1 MSFFFRFFASLL
13 PLLCT
18 RCSLLLFFVSS
29 SSSLKTGKTREI
41 EREREEEAREEA
53 SSALLSLS
61 LRGREEKETL
71 SFFLFFSH
79 PSSFPL
85 FLPLSPT
92 PPPPPPPDHQS
103 QVGYVQSRWTFANP
117 DESYLTKAQEISL
130 NFHVKCE
137 QFVHF
142 AEGSFFNFNGTA
154 GVWRR
159 KTIVTV
165 GGWQS
170 RTTVEDMDLSLRTY
184 VNGWKAVYLTEVTCV
199 NELPA
204 QFFAYRKQQ
213 HRWTC
218 GPIQLWLK
226 ASKDI
231 WASSL
236 PLSSK
241 LNLILCYF
249 GVRKFATHW
258 VSLGFFCTLVPLS
271 VFEPEVNIPLWAL
284 VHLPVVVTVTTAIFT
299 PKGWLHCILYVLFE
313 NAMGIVKLGA
323 VVAGMLDLKHANE
336 WVVTTKLGSSDKRPG
351 TQAAAPARQCRVYP
365 QEAAMAAFVLV
376 AALYAM
382 VSADKWSFAVFLTLQ
397 GLVFLAFGFNLIDA
411 GNFLGQRL
419 GANSP
424 PTSAAKKAAAKAGA
438 PLAKRTFTM

>member
-1 MSFFFRFFASLL
+1 MDDKVA
-13 PLLCT
+13 
-18 RCSLLLFFVSS
+18 
-29 SSSLKTGKTREI
+29 EW
-41 EREREEEAREEA
+41 RERGVNVYALRRTNRSGYKAGALKEGLEELADFDYIAIFDADFKPEPD
-53 SSALLSLS
+53 
-61 LRGREEKETL
+61 
-71 SFFLFFSH
+71 FLTSTV
-79 PSSFPL
+79 PYLIDNPE
-85 FLPLSPT
+85 
-92 PPPPPPPDHQS
+92 
-103 QVGYVQSRWTFANP
+103 VGYVQSRWTFANP

-236 PLSSK
+236 PLTSK

>member
-1 MSFFFRFFASLL
+1 M
-13 PLLCT
+13 
-18 RCSLLLFFVSS
+18 
-29 SSSLKTGKTREI
+29 
-41 EREREEEAREEA
+41 
-53 SSALLSLS
+53 
-61 LRGREEKETL
+61 
-71 SFFLFFSH
+71 
-79 PSSFPL
+79 
-85 FLPLSPT
+85 
-92 PPPPPPPDHQS
+92 
-103 QVGYVQSRWTFANP
+103 
-117 DESYLTKAQEISL
+117 
-130 NFHVKCE
+130 
-137 QFVHF
+137 HF

-336 WVVTTKLGSSDKRPG
+336 WVVTTKLGSSDKRPS
-351 TQAAAPARQCRVYP
+351 TQAAAPARQCRLYP

-397 GLVFLAFGFNLIDA
+397 GMVFLAFGFNLIDA

-419 GANSP
+419 GANTP

>member
-1 MSFFFRFFASLL
+1 MAL
-13 PLLCT
+13 
-18 RCSLLLFFVSS
+18 SLLLWGIEAKQREREKKRWDKASS
-29 SSSLKTGKTREI
+29 SSVFLPR
-41 EREREEEAREEA
+41 
-53 SSALLSLS
+53 ALATTTTPPH
-61 LRGREEKETL
+61 RKDIKKKRFFP
-71 SFFLFFSH
+71 FFLTFF
-79 PSSFPL
+79 F
-85 FLPLSPT
+85 LSPPLPKKHSPST
-92 PPPPPPPDHQS
+92 P

-184 VNGWKAVYLTEVTCV
+184 VNGWKAVYLTEVTCI

-241 LNLILCYF
+241 LNLICCYF

-419 GANSP
+419 GANNP